1 MVEGTLLTVRKPT
14 AETDMGLDENGVGSN
29 PSGGIVAELITQEIL
44 RHPEQL
50 AQSFMNAPNV
60 GVGICDLQFRF
71 RGINDALADING
83 IPTTAH
89 FGQTIY
95 DILGDFAGKIAP
107 LFNHVIASGE
117 PVLNMHLTGVLPTR
131 KEPGHWIENYFPLKD
146 ERGHVTR
153 LCSMVIE
160 VTEQKKLE
168 QSFQLLSGIC
178 LDGTNQLKTLMEFH
192 KQLIAKP
199 DPGAIAGAITGFVN
213 RVIPHDYALL
223 TLEDDTMRWL
233 GMDPKD
239 IVGVE
244 GWDWKGS
251 MSSRIT
257 NSGVEQ
263 TRLVEVGS
271 SQSRQH
277 TSGWEQVLQ
286 QGIESAY
293 SMPLVSQRGKLGTL
307 HLASRQAGAF
317 QGLDREVVEQ
327 VAMHVALAVDYACSS
342 KEIESLKNRMTEPTI
357 SVRRAEPE
365 RMPGTG
371 SAERTLA
378 MVERDYIL
386 QVLRQT
392 GGKVAGARGAAAK
405 LGMKRTTLQ
414 SRMLKLKIQ
423 RNEYVSAGKDLSR
436 LQAV

>member
-1 MVEGTLLTVRKPT
+1 MGSEENEGGT
-14 AETDMGLDENGVGSN
+14 N

-60 GVGICDLQFRF
+60 GVGICDLQFRY
-71 RGINDALADING
+71 RGINDALAAING
-83 IPTTAH
+83 IPATAH
-89 FGQTIY
+89 FGQSIY
-95 DILGDFAGKIAP
+95 DILGDFAGKIVP
-107 LFNHVIASGE
+107 LFNHVIASGA

-146 ERGHVTR
+146 ERGRVTR

-178 LDGTNQLKTLMEFH
+178 RDGTNQLKTLMEFH

-199 DPGAIAGAITGFVN
+199 DPGALAGAITSFVN
-213 RVIPHDYALL
+213 RVIPHDYAML
-223 TLEDDTMRWL
+223 TLEDDTMGWL

-244 GWDWKGS
+244 GWDWQASLGS
-251 MSSRIT
+251 RRVGPGADGT
-257 NSGVEQ
+257 K
-263 TRLVEVGS
+263 LVELS
-271 SQSRQH
+271 SNRSRQ
-277 TSGWEQVLQ
+277 TSGWEEMLQ

-293 SMPLVSQRGKLGTL
+293 SISLVSQRGKLGTL

-317 QGLDREVVEQ
+317 RGLDREVVEQ

-342 KEIESLKNRMTEPTI
+342 KEIESLKNRMTETTI
-357 SVRRAEPE
+357 SILSAEPE
-365 RMPGTG
+365 RRPAT
-371 SAERTLA
+371 AKTLE

-386 QVLRQT
+386 QVLRET
-392 GGKVAGARGAAAK
+392 GGKVAGVDGAAVK

-414 SRMLKLKIQ
+414 SRMQKLKIQ
-423 RNEYVSAGKDLSR
+423 RSEYVSEKQIANGRRALRSCTAG
-436 LQAV
+436 

>member
-1 MVEGTLLTVRKPT
+1 
-14 AETDMGLDENGVGSN
+14 MGSEENGAGN

-71 RGINDALADING
+71 RGINDALANING
-83 IPTTAH
+83 LPATAH
-89 FGQTIY
+89 FGQSIY
-95 DILGDFAGKIAP
+95 DILGDFAHKIVP

-117 PVLNMHLTGVLPTR
+117 PVLNIHLTGVLPTR

-178 LDGTNQLKTLMEFH
+178 RDGTNQLKTLMEFH

-199 DPGAIAGAITGFVN
+199 DPGALAGAITGFVN

-251 MSSRIT
+251 MG
-257 NSGVEQ
+257 SGPEN
-263 TRLVEVGS
+263 RLVELGS
-271 SQSRQH
+271 SRSRPQ
-277 TSGWEQVLQ
+277 TSGWEQMLQ

-293 SMPLVSQRGKLGTL
+293 SMPLVSPRGKLGTL
-307 HLASRQAGAF
+307 HLASRHAGAF

-342 KEIESLKNRMTEPTI
+342 KEIESLKNRVAEPTI
-357 SVRRAEPE
+357 SIRTSEPLRRLGAGP
-365 RMPGTG
+365 
-371 SAERTLA
+371 AERTLA

-386 QVLRQT
+386 QVLRER
-392 GGKVAGARGAAAK
+392 GGKVAGVHGAAAK

-414 SRMLKLKIQ
+414 SRMQKLKIQ
-423 RNEYVSAGKDLSR
+423 RSEYINEGKDSR
-436 LQAV
+436 PKQVLRSWTAG